1 MDGAI
6 KRKWQ
11 IALRRYI
18 IEGRPAFEYAPY
30 FGLDSKSFREWI
42 EISFDSHMNWSN
54 FGKLWH
60 IDHIVPVSFFDLN
73 SEKELC
79 LCWNFINIHPSLR
92 GAEDGYFFDSA
103 KAISFFDSL
112 YQKSGYY
119 LAGELVYKIKAIVE
133 SGKIPEITKKTD
145 FLNKKKE
152 YLAQLEGFSAVEMEL
167 INKGMRPEEAAE
179 EAKNIIR
186 LSSL

>member
-1 MDGAI
+1 MDGSI

-30 FGLDSKSFREWI
+30 FGIDNKSFREWI
-42 EISFDSHMNWSN
+42 EAGFGPDMNWSN

-60 IDHIVPVSFFDLN
+60 IDHIVPLSFFDLG
-73 SEKELC
+73 SERDLC
-79 LCWNFINIHPSLR
+79 LCWNFINIQPSFRDSEVVYL
-92 GAEDGYFFDSA
+92 FDSA
-103 KAISFFDSL
+103 KAIAFFEAL
-112 YQKSGYY
+112 YQNSGYY
-119 LAGELVYKIKAIVE
+119 LAGELIVKIKSVVE
-133 SGKIPEITKKTD
+133 AGKLPEIKKRIG
-145 FLNKKKE
+145 FLNEKKG
-152 YLAQLEGFSAVEMEL
+152 YLARLEGFSAVEMEL
-167 INKGMRPEEAAE
+167 INKGMDIEQAVE